1 MKFKYPANIL
11 LIIIIIG
18 ISAFIFSGSGKISEK
33 IHISLLNISGHDE
46 REIPVWIY
54 FSDKGEDVN
63 EKLNNPETFLTDKSL
78 VRRLNKIKGENIVDF
93 RDVPVNRNYI
103 RELTGSGIKIRN
115 VSKWFNAV
123 SCYANRAQIKYA
135 AGKDYVS
142 HIEPVKKYRKEKTTE
157 NSDNSFNNFPYNT
170 DNTSSINY
178 GPSLTQNTL
187 ISVPQVHD
195 RGYAGQG
202 VLIAS
207 FDAGF
212 DNLAHNCFDKIRE
225 KGLRTYDFVNGDT
238 IVANGK
244 GRLGNGAH
252 GTITLSLVCGYDPGN
267 LVSPAFESQFI
278 LAKTEN
284 TESETPIEEDNWVA
298 AAEWADSLGADVITC
313 SLGYLSFEE
322 PYPSYTWESMNG
334 NTALI
339 TRAAD
344 IAVDKGIVV
353 VVSAGNDGLNTTHNT
368 LSAPADGFKVITV
381 GSVNYTKFR
390 SSFSSVGPT
399 ADGRIKPDVMA
410 LGQFNYCAKTGN
422 GNLGY
427 TSSNT
432 GTSLACPMVAGVCAI
447 LLSANPGL
455 TPLQISDILRTT
467 ADSSSKP
474 GNLRGW
480 GIINAELA
488 LQKVIDINTILPGDF
503 ILEQN
508 YPNPFNPLTNF
519 KFELKKEAYITL
531 VLHDI
536 SGRELMKISDNV
548 FYNTGIQKLTY
559 NFSNAGMSSGVYFY
573 SLLANGIFVD
583 SKKLVLLK

>member
-1 MKFKYPANIL
+1 MKFRQPKNIIL
-11 LIIIIIG
+11 SLIFIG
-18 ISAFIFSGSGKISEK
+18 INAFIFSGNSNINTKIESTLYKLTENQKSEA
-33 IHISLLNISGHDE
+33 L
-46 REIPVWIY
+46 VWIY
-54 FSDKGEDVN
+54 FTDKGPDVI
-63 EKLNNPETFLTDKSL
+63 EKLSNPETFLTEKSL
-78 VRRLNKIKGENIVDF
+78 ERRIKRIKGNDLSDL
-93 RDVPVNRNYI
+93 RDVPVYDNYI
-103 RELTGSGIKIRN
+103 RELTGAGIKIRHA
-115 VSKWFNAV
+115 SKWFNSI
-123 SCYANRAQIKYA
+123 SCYASRVQLEYA
-135 AGKDYVS
+135 ASKSFVS
-142 HIEPVKKYRKEKTTE
+142 RIEPVRKYKKVQSPGNADNNL
-157 NSDNSFNNFPYNT
+157 NSLYINP

-178 GPSLTQNTL
+178 GPSITQNAL

-195 RGYAGQG
+195 RGYSGQG

-298 AAEWADSLGADVITC
+298 AAEWADSLGADVITS
-313 SLGYLSFEE
+313 SLGYLNYED
-322 PYPSYTWESMNG
+322 PYPSYTWQSMNG

-353 VVSAGNDGLNTTHNT
+353 VISAGNDGLNTSHNT

-381 GSVNYTKFR
+381 GSVNYTGYR
-390 SSFSSVGPT
+390 SLFSSVGPT

-410 LGQFNYCAKTGN
+410 LGQFNYCARTGS

-427 TSSNT
+427 TSTNT
-432 GTSLACPMVAGVCAI
+432 GTSLACPMVAGVCAL
-447 LLSANPGL
+447 LLSAKPDL
-455 TPLQISDILRTT
+455 TPVQITDILRNT
-467 ADSSSKP
+467 ADSSSRP

-480 GIINAELA
+480 GIVNAELA
-488 LQKVIDINTILPGDF
+488 LQKILDMNTILPGDF

-508 YPNPFNPLTNF
+508 FPNPFNPLTNF
-519 KFELKKEAYITL
+519 KFELKKEAHISL

-536 SGRELMKISDNV
+536 RGRELLKIADNV
-548 FYNTGIQKLTY
+548 FYNTGIQNISY
-559 NFSNAGMSSGVYFY
+559 SFSNTGMSTGVYFFT
-573 SLLANGIFVD
+573 LFANGVFVD